1 MTDHTHSL
9 SLSLSLI
16 CYIPIGSGPKRFDY
30 DQTKDVWFTFR
41 DGQLYIFHELINEEL
56 SAVFDTPVNLHM

>member
-1 MTDHTHSL
+1 
-9 SLSLSLI
+9 LI